1 MTEIGRIAVVG
12 DLHGSWDDWDAR
24 YFGASDYDL
33 LLFTGDLGSGTLD
46 NGVRV
51 ARSIGRLTKPAYV
64 MPGNNDVRDAPQ
76 IAAEIGHQR
85 GLSALL
91 QIGGAPARPAPG
103 AGQARVCGFS
113 LHPLELAGRTITLL
127 AARPHALGGGEFSFA
142 ERLRSA
148 YGVDNIQTSARKL
161 CALMESVPTRE
172 LLVLAHN
179 GPSGLGSAANDLWGC
194 DFHAEAGDWGD
205 PDLAEALAHAHKLD
219 KRVLAVIAGHM
230 HTPVRGGGA
239 RTWQLRRHGTLYV
252 NPARVPRIF
261 EDESGRHRH
270 HVMLEVGPEH
280 VAAREVLVRELD

>member
-1 MTEIGRIAVVG
+1 MTEIARIAIIG

-85 GLSALL
+85 GLFALM
-91 QIGGAPARPAPG
+91 QIGGAPGPGALG
-103 AGQARVCGFS
+103 AGQARLCGYS
-113 LHPLELAGRTITLL
+113 LHVLELAGRTITLL
-127 AARPHALGGGEFSFA
+127 AARPHALGGGEFSFP
-142 ERLRSA
+142 ERMLA
-148 YGVDNIQTSARKL
+148 VYGVPSLEASASKL
-161 CALMESVPTRE
+161 RELVESVSTPE

-179 GPSGLGSAANDLWGC
+179 GPTGLGGAASDLWGC
-194 DFHAEAGDWGD
+194 DFRSDAGDWGD
-205 PDLAEALAHAHKLD
+205 PDLEDALAHARRLD

-230 HTPVRGGGA
+230 HSPVRGGGS
-239 RTWQLRRHGTLYV
+239 RSWQLRRDGTLFV

-261 EDESGRHRH
+261 EDEAGRHRH
-270 HVMLEVGPEH
+270 HVVLEVGAEN
-280 VAAREVLVRELD
+280 VTAREVLVRELE